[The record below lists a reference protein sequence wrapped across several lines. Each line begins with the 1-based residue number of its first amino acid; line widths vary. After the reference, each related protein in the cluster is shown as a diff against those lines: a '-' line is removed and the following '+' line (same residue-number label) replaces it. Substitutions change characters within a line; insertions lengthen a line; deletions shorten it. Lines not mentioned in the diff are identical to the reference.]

1 MIWRR
6 TVLGKFKKYIYDKL
20 YPAKVN
26 VTDPSKEN
34 YQAPPTIKELPLE
47 LSISNEEYY
56 RALSTSEDN
65 GYELHLTRPPN
76 SCFVNN

>member
-34 YQAPPTIKELPLE
+34 Y
-47 LSISNEEYY
+47 
-56 RALSTSEDN
+56 
-65 GYELHLTRPPN
+65 
-76 SCFVNN
+76 